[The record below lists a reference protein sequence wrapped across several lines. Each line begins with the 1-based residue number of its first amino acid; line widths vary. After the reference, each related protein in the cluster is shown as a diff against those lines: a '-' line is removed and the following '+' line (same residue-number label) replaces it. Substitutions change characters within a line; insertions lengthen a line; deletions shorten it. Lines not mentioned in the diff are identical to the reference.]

1 MSEGNYKVV
10 CTSLEIKDPEPF
22 AETYNN
28 DSGNKPSTNKYRF
41 EMATKTQT
49 KKDMGLT
56 RTVYHGQS
64 IIKTATQYHII
75 PFFELKSTAANT
87 PYTIGR
93 IILEISDVT
102 GVNNDNDAQK
112 QLFQL
117 VGTTQENTLIVAS
130 NVNSSDTALTALT
143 PSNFA
148 YTSNFYLDGLAASK
162 TKKWIIDLN
171 KVFISHTSST
181 TSYISL
187 ALKFN
192 TVLVEA
198 TTIKIDAYTEI
209 IS

>member
-22 AETYNN
+22 AQTYI
-28 DSGNKPSTNKYRF
+28 SVSTNDNYQF

-64 IIKTATQYHII
+64 IIKNNGTANCI
-75 PFFELKSTAANT
+75 PFFQYTSSTNSEIV
-87 PYTIGR
+87 TIGK
-93 IILEISDVT
+93 IILEITDVT
-102 GVNNDNDAQK
+102 GENDNNTIK

-117 VGTTQENTLIVAS
+117 IGTQQSETEITADQTSSSTDHVATPITVFGTTK
-130 NVNSSDTALTALT
+130 
-143 PSNFA
+143 
-148 YTSNFYLDGLAASK
+148 YTSNFYLDGLAKSK

-171 KVFISHTSST
+171 KEFTSAADST
-181 TSYISL
+181 TTASYI
-187 ALKFN
+187 
-192 TVLVEA
+192 VLGLLFQTA
-198 TTIKIDAYTEI
+198 PKACTIKIDAYTEV